1 MLSAQGEVTRT
12 FRHREASLACAP
24 ASFVFN
30 VRLCFRSFRSFRSR
44 GFSRCFSLARRRNQ
58 APGGG
63 DGQNMHCCADGGTF
77 QENLAPTFREN
88 LAPKIQEN
96 LTPT

>member
-1 MLSAQGEVTRT
+1 MLGAQGEVTRST

-44 GFSRCFSLARRRNQ
+44 GFSRLCFRSFRPFPEPRLQ
-58 APGGG
+58 
-63 DGQNMHCCADGGTF
+63 QVF
-77 QENLAPTFREN
+77 QQVFQL
-88 LAPKIQEN
+88 
-96 LTPT
+96 